1 MTYEYIADVDSLT
14 NELEWAMDALAA
26 IHSTMEED
34 GGANWQRRCN
44 AVFSVYL
51 TVCNILDRLAN
62 RTDQELEDR
71 TAQKHQEKT
80 TC

>member
-1 MTYEYIADVDSLT
+1 MWDLINDVDMLT

-26 IHSTMEED
+26 IHTTMEED

-51 TVCNILDRLAN
+51 QVCNILERLDA
-62 RTDQELEDR
+62 RTNQAIEELR
-71 TAQKHQEKT
+71 AQKLATE
-80 TC
+80 

>member
-1 MTYEYIADVDSLT
+1 MNWEYLMDVDT
-14 NELEWAMDALAA
+14 FTCELEFAMDALAA

-51 TVCNILDRLAN
+51 TVCNIVDKLKA
-62 RTDQELEDR
+62 RTDQAVDER
-71 TAQKHQEKT
+71 KAQAA
-80 TC
+80 

>member
-1 MTYEYIADVDSLT
+1 MWELINDVDMLT

-26 IHSTMEED
+26 IHTTMEED

-51 TVCNILDRLAN
+51 QVCSIRDRLDA
-62 RTDQELEDR
+62 RTNQAIEELR
-71 TAQKHQEKT
+71 SQRRNI
-80 TC
+80 

>member
-1 MTYEYIADVDSLT
+1 MWDLINDVDMLT

-26 IHSTMEED
+26 IHTTMEED

-51 TVCNILDRLAN
+51 QVCNIRERLDA
-62 RTDQELEDR
+62 RTNQAIEELR
-71 TAQKHQEKT
+71 AQKLATE
-80 TC
+80 